1 MESKNQVNVFV
12 VEDDSTSMEMIC
24 DMIRT
29 KFPQLT
35 IFKFNNGEDAI
46 KNMNLQPKIVVLD
59 YYLDKLK
66 KDAKNGLDVLTELRE
81 MDPEIKVIMISAQEH
96 LDIAVNIIKYGAYDY
111 IVKSETAMYRLEN
124 ILNHLTGH
132 LIIDRKVFINKFLMV
147 MVAALLVALILTFA
161 FLL

>member
-1 MESKNQVNVFV
+1 MEKKNQVNIFI

-24 DMIRT
+24 DMIRI

-35 IFKFNNGEDAI
+35 IYKFNNGEDAI
-46 KNMNLQPKIVVLD
+46 SNMALQPKIIILD
-59 YYLDKLK
+59 YYLDKLN
-66 KDAKNGLDVLTELRE
+66 KDAKNGLEVLTEIRE
-81 MDPEIKVIMISAQEH
+81 MDPETKVIMISAQEH

-124 ILNHLTGH
+124 ILNHLAGH
-132 LIIDRKVFINKFLMV
+132 LILDRSVILNKFLMV
-147 MVAALLVALILTFA
+147 MVAALLVALILTLA

>member
-1 MESKNQVNVFV
+1 METKNQVNIFV

-24 DMIRT
+24 DMIRI

-35 IFKFNNGEDAI
+35 IYKFSNGEDAI
-46 KNMNLQPKIVVLD
+46 NKMSLQPKIVVLD

-66 KDAKNGLDVLTELRE
+66 KDAKNGMEVLSEMRE
-81 MDPEIKVIMISAQEH
+81 IDPEVKVIMISAQEH

-111 IVKSETAMYRLEN
+111 IVKSETALYRLEN

-132 LIIDRKVFINKFLMV
+132 LIMDKRVIMNKFLMV
-147 MVAALLVALILTFA
+147 MVAALLLALILTLA